1 MTWETRELVVRL
13 VLAAVMLASGVLL
26 WWSGR
31 AAAAGKLKYHH
42 FSGIR
47 IASTLAS
54 EEAWRAGHIRAAS
67 ATLCAAAGSFLGA
80 VSALL
85 PVHLPF
91 AVGGV
96 AVMSV
101 VVLLLVMWGSRVAHR
116 AATEVAQPR
125 DDAPPLPL
133 DEPAPQPVKLLDD
146 DTLRR

>member
-1 MTWETRELVVRL
+1 MNWETRELVVRL
-13 VLAAVMLASGVLL
+13 VLAAAMLASGVLL

-31 AAAAGKLKYHH
+31 AAAAGKLKRNH

-54 EEAWRAGHIRAAS
+54 EDAWRAGNLRAAPT
-67 ATLCAAAGSFLGA
+67 TLCAAVGSFLGV

-85 PVHLPF
+85 PVQLPF

-96 AVMSV
+96 AAMSL

-116 AATEVAQPR
+116 AATKVAQ
-125 DDAPPLPL
+125 LSG
-133 DEPAPQPVKLLDD
+133 DEPFLPPDEAAPQRAQLIDD